1 MTEHEAYIALNLISG
16 IGPVT
21 IRRLV
26 EFAGSAAAVFD
37 ADPREFRAVRG
48 IGGDMLRKLIDG
60 IGDLSVDSEL
70 RRADELGVKLIA
82 LSDTE
87 YPAQLREIYAPPS
100 VLYLRGDCSVLKRD
114 GVAVIGTRQPTL
126 YGQETARRLSFD
138 LAHAGITVVSGL
150 ALGVDAEAHRGALQA
165 EGTTVAVLG
174 SALDRLAPVENS
186 DLARSIVQKGGAV
199 VSEFPFGRSADRT
212 TFPLRN
218 RVVSGLSRGVLVIEA
233 GTRSGTFI
241 TVDQALEQGRS
252 VMAVPGRIDSVNSR
266 GCHRLLR
273 SGARLVESLDDIL
286 DEITGLRI
294 SEGSPEDE
302 YGDRGFVK
310 DGLSAEEQCIVALL
324 ADGEIKTDDL
334 IRKTGFAAGAVGALL
349 VGLELKRYIRV
360 LPGQVVKSL

>member
-1 MTEHEAYIALNLISG
+1 M
-16 IGPVT
+16 
-21 IRRLV
+21 
-26 EFAGSAAAVFD
+26 
-37 ADPREFRAVRG
+37 
-48 IGGDMLRKLIDG
+48 
-60 IGDLSVDSEL
+60 
-70 RRADELGVKLIA
+70 
-82 LSDTE
+82 
-87 YPAQLREIYAPPS
+87 
-100 VLYLRGDCSVLKRD
+100 
-114 GVAVIGTRQPTL
+114 
-126 YGQETARRLSFD
+126 
-138 LAHAGITVVSGL
+138 
-150 ALGVDAEAHRGALQA
+150 
-165 EGTTVAVLG
+165 
-174 SALDRLAPVENS
+174 
-186 DLARSIVQKGGAV
+186 
-199 VSEFPFGRSADRT
+199 
-212 TFPLRN
+212 RN